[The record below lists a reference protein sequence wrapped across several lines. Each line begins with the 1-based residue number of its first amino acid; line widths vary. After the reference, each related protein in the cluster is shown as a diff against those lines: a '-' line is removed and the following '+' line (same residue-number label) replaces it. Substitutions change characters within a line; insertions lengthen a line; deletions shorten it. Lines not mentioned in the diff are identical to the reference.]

1 MAFKKTVGAAGIIH
15 PSQAEAKLSFP
26 FFDLGILSSET
37 FYPDPFADGK
47 GKLFRA
53 KRDFQDK
60 WIPAISIE
68 TKSGSLNSLSS
79 CASAAN
85 ALAKVENEYADG
97 FISSDHIDYRR
108 LAASWSASVT
118 KFKLVQL
125 QEAAAGRVV
134 IMVYDKKPP
143 LKTLP
148 RLERPKV
155 LWCVYGDSDWLAFNQ
170 FRLHARFGIQSSFII
185 KGHHLHANGGA
196 TLH

>member
-1 MAFKKTVGAAGIIH
+1 MAFKKTVGANGIMH

-26 FFDLGILSSET
+26 FFDLGILSHEQ
-37 FYPDPFADGK
+37 FYPESFADGD
-47 GKLFRA
+47 GQLLRAESDFRD
-53 KRDFQDK
+53 RYVNE
-60 WIPAISIE
+60 ICIE

-79 CASAAN
+79 CGYAAAAMARFN
-85 ALAKVENEYADG
+85 TAHANG
-97 FISSDHIDYRR
+97 GISTKDRDY
-108 LAASWSASVT
+108 LKLMASWSASVT

-143 LKTLP
+143 PKTLP
-148 RLERPKV
+148 RLERSKV

-185 KGHHLHANGGA
+185 KGHHLHANGEA

>member
-1 MAFKKTVGAAGIIH
+1 MAFKSTIGAAGVLH
-15 PSQAEAKLSFP
+15 PSIAEAKLSFP
-26 FFDLGILSSET
+26 LHTLGLLSSET
-37 FYPDPFADGK
+37 FYPEPFTDGE
-47 GKLFRA
+47 GEGFRA
-53 KRDFQDK
+53 KRDFRDSY
-60 WIPAISIE
+60 IPDISIE
-68 TKSGSLNSLSS
+68 VKSGSLNGLRS
-79 CASAAN
+79 CATAAN
-85 ALAKVENEYADG
+85 ALAKVENEYAGG

-143 LKTLP
+143 LETLT
-148 RLERPKV
+148 RLEKSKV

-196 TLH
+196 VLH